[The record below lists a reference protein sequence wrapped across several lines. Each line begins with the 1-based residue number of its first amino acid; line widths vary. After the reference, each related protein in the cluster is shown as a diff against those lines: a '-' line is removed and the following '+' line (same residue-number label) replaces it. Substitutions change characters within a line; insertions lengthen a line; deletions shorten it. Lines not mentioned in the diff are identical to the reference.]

1 MLLISNLK
9 DVITKQL
16 LMREFLSTETYD
28 ILLYVI
34 PKISLTLLVNGC
46 RVVEL
51 FSPRLL
57 DTSESLFQAQSTLP
71 IYDTIKV
78 NPIKSFL
85 QSERIITRTPAGWPN
100 KHRCFVLILFVNLYE

>member
-28 ILLYVI
+28 SLLYVI
-34 PKISLTLLVNGC
+34 RKISLILLVNGC

-51 FSPRLL
+51 LYAFYIY
-57 DTSESLFQAQSTLP
+57 TSESLFQAQSTPP
-71 IYDTIKV
+71 IHDTIAV

-85 QSERIITRTPAGWPN
+85 QSERIITRTPAGWSN
-100 KHRCFVLILFVNLYE
+100 KHRSFVLILFVNLYE

>member
-28 ILLYVI
+28 SLLYVI
-34 PKISLTLLVNGC
+34 RKISLTLLVNGC

-57 DTSESLFQAQSTLP
+57 DTSDSLFQAQSTPP
-71 IYDTIKV
+71 IHDTLRLTLSK
-78 NPIKSFL
+78 
-85 QSERIITRTPAGWPN
+85 
-100 KHRCFVLILFVNLYE
+100 LFKIRANNYADTHWMVK